1 MQGVRREAESEG
13 RKAKL
18 QAEANSELAVAF
30 RIDDPPQKR
39 GSQLKNIRL
48 KSLEG

>member
-1 MQGVRREAESEG
+1 VESEG

-30 RIDDPPQKR
+30 RIDDPPYKR
-39 GSQLKNIRL
+39 GSQLRNIRL
-48 KSLEG
+48 SPPEG